1 MPSDV
6 YEEYRH
12 AESLKE
18 EFAKLTSQILDAR
31 LAISRLRTAHPL
43 PRLSVAAANATLESQ
58 VEQMADL
65 DTQISTKATQIDQT
79 KEKVQNTAREVE
91 RLRIDRAAKEEEV
104 RQTKGEE
111 EDGRI
116 IGLYDWFVSF
126 SCIDMYMQS
135 VLTLDDR
142 FSTTLNL
149 HRSIFSLVSTR
160 SVAENELELTYDLSF
175 GSCAYLLLIYMYMYM
190 YMVF

>member
-1 MPSDV
+1 M
-6 YEEYRH
+6 
-12 AESLKE
+12 LKDQ
-18 EFAKLTSQILDAR
+18 FAQLTSQILDAR

-65 DTQISTKATQIDQT
+65 DAQISGNAARVDRV

-91 RLRIDRAAKEEEV
+91 KLRNERAVQEEEA

-116 IGLYDWFVSF
+116 IGLYDWFVQILF
-126 SCIDMYMQS
+126 
-135 VLTLDDR
+135 LD
-142 FSTTLNL
+142 
-149 HRSIFSLVSTR
+149 
-160 SVAENELELTYDLSF
+160 A
-175 GSCAYLLLIYMYMYM
+175 
-190 YMVF
+190 